1 VGSGCG
7 SVVGKVGC
15 SGVCGSSSRI
25 LVNFILVFIRIL
37 PEIDD
42 NGILLKFFKDFY

>member
-15 SGVCGSSSRI
+15 SGVCGSRI